1 MPWMLYCQ
9 RHAVRLWPAPK
20 PRHTSGMESGPEPAL
35 RQLYRAHFGGE
46 AHRVASLH
54 GDGSNRRLFR
64 LQGSAGTAVGVY
76 GPDGLENRAF
86 LSFTRTFR
94 ADGLPVPEIYAED
107 AATGTYLEEDLG
119 GATLFDVLVAGRQ
132 GSSLA
137 PAAIAIYREA
147 LRLLPRFQIE
157 AGRNIDYSV
166 CYPRASF
173 DRQSMLWDLNY
184 FKYYFLK
191 LAGIPFSEQALEDDF
206 ERFAALLLTA
216 PHDQFLYRDFQ
227 SRNIMVRDGK
237 PWFIDYQGGR
247 RGALQYDVASILLD
261 AKADLPFELRNIL
274 LEEYLQAAEAV
285 MPLDRNAFLTLYPYF
300 AYIRIFQA
308 LGAYGLRGYYER
320 KVRFLQ
326 SIPYAIRNLERLSI
340 ESPLPAELPALG
352 DVVRR
357 LVNSSALRQIGNAP
371 LELTVRVSSFSYL
384 NGGFPTDESGHGG
397 GWVFD
402 CRFLPNPGREERF
415 AAMTGR
421 DAEVAAFLEADPAV
435 RGFLERVSALIDD
448 AVANYRKRNFTDLNV
463 AFGCTGGRHRSV
475 YCAERLAEH
484 LRSHGVTAELR
495 HREIGEVT

>member
-1 MPWMLYCQ
+1 MGTGTE
-9 RHAVRLWPAPK
+9 A
-20 PRHTSGMESGPEPAL
+20 AL
-35 RQLYRAHFGGE
+35 NNLYRGRFGVE
-46 AHRVASLH
+46 PDRVASLH
-54 GDGSNRRLFR
+54 GDASNRRLFR
-64 LQGSAGTAVGVY
+64 LQGKRGTAIGVH
-76 GPDGLENRAF
+76 GPDPLENRAF
-86 LSFTRTFR
+86 LSFSRTFR
-94 ADGLPVPEIYAED
+94 AAGLPVPEIYDED
-107 AATGTYLEEDLG
+107 AAAGVYLEEDLG
-119 GATLFDVLVAGRQ
+119 GETLFDVLGAGRR
-132 GSSLA
+132 GSSLD
-137 PAAIAIYREA
+137 AASVAVYRQA

-157 AGRNIDYSV
+157 AGRNIDYGV

-206 ERFAALLLTA
+206 ERFAALLLAA
-216 PHDQFLYRDFQ
+216 PREHFLYRDFQ

-247 RGALQYDVASILLD
+247 RGALQYDVASILFD
-261 AKADLPFELRNIL
+261 AKADLPFELRDSL
-274 LEEYLQAAEAV
+274 LEEYLQAAGAV
-285 MPLDRNAFLTLYPYF
+285 APLDRGAFLTLYPFF
-300 AYIRIFQA
+300 AFVRIFQA

-326 SIPYAIRNLERLSI
+326 SIPHAIRNLERLSI

-357 LVNSSALRQIGNAP
+357 LVGSSALRQVGNAP
-371 LELTVRVSSFSYL
+371 LELTVRVSSFSYQ
-384 NGGFPTDESGHGG
+384 NGLPGDDSGHGG

-421 DAEVAAFLEADPAV
+421 DPAVLAFLEAEPTVGA
-435 RGFLERVSALIDD
+435 FLERVKALVDD
-448 AVANYRKRNFTDLNV
+448 AVDNYRKRNFTDLSV

-475 YCAERLAEH
+475 YCAERLVQH
-484 LRSHGVTAELR
+484 LRSRGVAVELR
-495 HREIGEVT
+495 HREIGVAS